1 MFKFEV
7 REIETTEGIKIQAYV
22 IEDDE
27 IILSSPAMK
36 TEKRAINV
44 IKSMWK
50 QAVYC
55 SHSYEVNEQ
64 YPYHDQHGQTL
75 EIQEMKC
82 TRCELI
88 MRVELE
94 DVD

>member
-1 MFKFEV
+1 MFEFEV
-7 REIETTEGIKIQAYV
+7 KTKETNEGVKKQAYV

-36 TEKRAINV
+36 TESRAIK
-44 IKSMWK
+44 IIQSMWR

-55 SHSYEVNEQ
+55 SHSYEIGER
-64 YPYHDQHGQTL
+64 YTYHDAYGQTR
-75 EIQEMKC
+75 EIEELKC
-82 TRCELI
+82 KRCELI

-94 DVD
+94 TD